1 MDERPIERAMSFFPV
16 QPVVSASW
24 KHLTMK
30 SLHGI
35 PLRYNVPKANRR
47 AITGIEDNL
56 HPHPRKE
63 KLGVRYTRTRHDLSE
78 VEYM

>member
-1 MDERPIERAMSFFPV
+1 MVFLAYSTSSVAFSRLAAISRLGMMLPNAD
-16 QPVVSASW
+16 
-24 KHLTMK
+24 
-30 SLHGI
+30 
-35 PLRYNVPKANRR
+35 RR

-56 HPHPRKE
+56 HPNPRKE